1 MSKFIY
7 CPIAMSDSPYH
18 VKSLDYNFYS
28 LEELF
33 SYYRKNRILI
43 DNSIMEQ
50 DFVFWIRQQG
60 EGLLAEKL
68 TQILK
73 GKGTLIMYIEALL
86 PYINTFSED
95 EKREFTNSIRRLED
109 KKEYE
114 RRKMLADQMLDRG
127 RYESA
132 ILEYR
137 RILDSHSYAPGE
149 DDFLVSVWHNL
160 GICYTYL
167 FHFDMA
173 LKCFKMA
180 YSYTPSEDTLK
191 AVEFVNRA
199 KERLLTEPKPY
210 ENDNF
215 VHMLELS
222 ETRGQRQKEIL
233 DRTSQYLRSTM

>member
-95 EKREFTNSIRRLED
+95 
-109 KKEYE
+109 
-114 RRKMLADQMLDRG
+114 
-127 RYESA
+127 
-132 ILEYR
+132 
-137 RILDSHSYAPGE
+137 
-149 DDFLVSVWHNL
+149 
-160 GICYTYL
+160 
-167 FHFDMA
+167 
-173 LKCFKMA
+173 
-180 YSYTPSEDTLK
+180 
-191 AVEFVNRA
+191 
-199 KERLLTEPKPY
+199 
-210 ENDNF
+210 
-215 VHMLELS
+215 
-222 ETRGQRQKEIL
+222 
-233 DRTSQYLRSTM
+233 